1 MTHANPMQRL
11 IIGQKSNVSGLGTN
25 ISNHAN
31 PIGNKHLYPIL
42 KPGSRPNSEDNKY
55 QYMQNEK

>member
-1 MTHANPMQRL
+1 MQKL
-11 IIGQKSNVSGLGTN
+11 IIGQKSNVSGLGPN

-55 QYMQNEK
+55 QYMLNEK